1 MKPGVVSELAE
12 EGCSFFKTI
21 LQQLE
26 MPGICSITTS
36 IMLIWAQYL
45 MREKILNLWM
55 KDAILGSMVLFV
67 VTF

>member
-1 MKPGVVSELAE
+1 MKPGVISELAK

-26 MPGICSITTS
+26 MPGICSITAS

-45 MREKILNLWM
+45 VREKILNLQM
-55 KDAILGSMVLFV
+55 KDTILGSMVLFV
-67 VTF
+67 MTF